1 MRIFLAVS
9 IAAAVLSSAVSV
21 RAEGSQVV
29 ASAGTSAV
37 ASAGAVRQSIPVER
51 LGPPVRLAD
60 QCGATEYS
68 CDDIGFPVCVY
79 DASEEDYMC
88 VPRNVIVCADNNDWD
103 WWCKTDS
110 YCCDPRSCCK

>member
-1 MRIFLAVS
+1 MRVGLSAALM
-9 IAAAVLSSAVSV
+9 AAAVVFATGNL
-21 RAEGSQVV
+21 RAEGTQ
-29 ASAGTSAV
+29 AV
-37 ASAGAVRQSIPVER
+37 ASAGALRQSIPVEPSW
-51 LGPPVRLAD
+51 PPVRLAD

-103 WWCKTDS
+103 WWCKTGS

>member
-1 MRIFLAVS
+1 MRNVL
-9 IAAAVLSSAVSV
+9 AAALITVVAAMGEAGPA
-21 RAEGSQVV
+21 RAEGPGT
-29 ASAGTSAV
+29 AG
-37 ASAGAVRQSIPVER
+37 QSIPIER

-68 CDDIGFPVCVY
+68 CDDVGFPVCVY

-103 WWCKTDS
+103 WWCNKEY
-110 YCCDPRSCCK
+110 YCCDTRSCCK